1 MIVGGGLIAKAFS
14 KKYENDDS
22 VIIFASGVSNSEEN
36 NISNFTRERNLL
48 SHFLC
53 KYPNLKFIYFSTILI
68 DYKHNPYYAHK
79 KEMEDL
85 IKGNSKNYLIV
96 RVPQLIGVSGNNNNL
111 INYLITNIK
120 NGINIDVY
128 GDVKR
133 ALLDVGDLVN
143 FIGYCKDLSTC
154 KSISVGGV
162 EPISVVDLSK
172 KIGYILNVEPI
183 IKIKVKNE
191 DDGWTKISD
200 STFNNFL
207 IINKI
212 KSEGYTEKIIK
223 KYIKI

>member
-68 DYKHNPYYAHK
+68 DYKHNPYYTHK

>member
-48 SHFLC
+48 LHFLY
-53 KYPNLKFIYFSTILI
+53 KHPNLKFIYFSTILI

-212 KSEGYTEKIIK
+212 KSEGYTEKI
-223 KYIKI
+223 

>member
-1 MIVGGGLIAKAFS
+1 VIVGGGLIAKAFS

-68 DYKHNPYYAHK
+68 DYKHNPYYTHK

>member
-68 DYKHNPYYAHK
+68 DYKHNPYYTHK

-120 NGINIDVY
+120 NGINIDVC

-133 ALLDVGDLVN
+133 ALLDVDDLVN